1 MLIKKIIIKEA
12 NPISIFP
19 SHLKQVTI
27 NPISVKK
34 SYLESWL
41 KKNDNENIKYF

>member
-1 MLIKKIIIKEA
+1 MIISEA
-12 NPISIFP
+12 NQISKFP

-27 NPISVKK
+27 NLISVKR